1 MKSKAQE
8 LEEKMKKLQSMA
20 EGIKQTQVQIIS
32 LNRNLDQKSHMK
44 LILAKT

>member
-20 EGIKQTQVQIIS
+20 EGIKQTQVLIS
-32 LNRNLDQKSHMK
+32 SLD
-44 LILAKT
+44 LILN